1 MIAGNIMIKNIFN
14 ILVCPICK
22 SKLKKINDKKI
33 KCIGD
38 CGTPFK
44 LKDNIPILLPED
56 LPKFKKLEAEYHD
69 NEAHHYGEINM
80 INSYHVNYYHQK
92 YLNLIDN
99 FKNESIV
106 LEVGSGDGNDAN
118 HLKKSNLTFI
128 QSDISFQ
135 MVKLAKNT
143 NESKSLMNSIYVVSD
158 AEMIPCKENSLD
170 AVMIV
175 AALHHLPSPIQF
187 FKEAQRVLKP
197 DGMLIIG
204 FEPNRWPYYI
214 IYPFIRLL
222 KRIVRLDRYVKS
234 KHSDVSIGDTET
246 LGFTFSDLRL
256 FLSESKM
263 ELVRLD
269 RIWFILGFTHTVLSI
284 INSKLPQDK
293 SLDLPVRLQK
303 IIIFIDELILS
314 IPIIR
319 NFCWHWTLVAKKN
332 N

>member
-1 MIAGNIMIKNIFN
+1 MTKNILN
-14 ILVCPICK
+14 ILVCPVCK
-22 SKLKKINDKKI
+22 STLNKVNDKKI

-38 CGTPFK
+38 CGAQFK
-44 LKDNIPILLPED
+44 VKDNIPILLPDNLAE
-56 LPKFKKLEAEYHD
+56 FKKLEAEYHD

-80 INSYHVNYYHQK
+80 INSYHVTYYHQK
-92 YLNLIDN
+92 YLDLIDN
-99 FKNESIV
+99 FKNKSIV

-118 HLKKSNLTFI
+118 HLKKPNFTFI
-128 QSDISFQ
+128 QSDISFE
-135 MVKLAKNT
+135 MVKLAKKT
-143 NESKSLMNSIYVVSD
+143 NESKLRMNSIYVVSD

-187 FKEAQRVLKP
+187 FKEVQRVLKP
-197 DGMLIIG
+197 NGMLIIG
-204 FEPNRWPYYI
+204 FEPNCWPYYI
-214 IYPFIRLL
+214 IYPFIRLI

-246 LGFTFSDLRL
+246 LGFTFSDLKS
-256 FLSESKM
+256 FLSDSKM

-269 RIWFILGFTHTVLSI
+269 RIWFILGFTHTLLSI

-293 SLDLPVRLQK
+293 ALDIPIKVQK

-319 NFCWHWTLVAKKN
+319 NFCWHWTLVAKKK
-332 N
+332 